1 MKKLILFVTT
11 FFTVSIL
18 FAAALPSLDGRAV
31 VADSGELPKGF
42 FARTVGYLPG
52 DSVSVTNPATGSTV
66 DVLILG
72 SIDASEGVAI
82 LLSPEAAERL
92 NIRKDSNVQVKI
104 TKRSGNPDESVSG
117 TAVLA
122 EDFTDSESDA
132 EAEYE
137 YVAESYAESLVAEE
151 SEEES
156 LEEDT
161 EEIAEKVSSEGESE
175 ASGVVEE
182 KVVVVELS
190 NPSEIAETE
199 SNVENPV
206 SAEESNPVPGES
218 IESSEVAYAIEA
230 DEDADLDKAAPVE
243 NTIEEKAAEEKCD
256 DAELFTEEIFLN
268 DEDKD
273 HAEIV
278 QLDEIDAEK
287 PAPSDEVASELVPNE
302 IENESERTVEEKI
315 VLIEVDSP
323 DEKEVKDAP
332 ESEPVEMAEVDAP
345 EEHEELLS
353 KSELFSEELPD
364 DEKECAEDS
373 SVSEEIFAEAAP
385 VEDKNEVSET
395 LIPLEERIIIVEAE
409 PRYPEPKTEVIETEA
424 FIEESDDDEVASE
437 KFDAEIEK
445 FESKEEET
453 PRIEKVVIG
462 EAPASDAAKIEEE
475 EKGDDVAEEK
485 FSLEDEYEK
494 RTAPLE
500 KIVIVETQPVEPPAA
515 KAIESEK
522 PEIESENPPVE
533 VAENQPKVEDEKTE
547 IESEN
552 PPLAAA
558 ENQPKIEE
566 AKAPSSAP
574 LPPAA
579 PSKPLAS
586 SSSDEET
593 LETKEEIALP
603 PETSPALAEIP
614 AAVEVE
620 DEELEKTLPP
630 APAEEK
636 LAELSSEEYKPIVL
650 IPSPLNPPE
659 TEAKSE
665 SVAKETEAA
674 TAENLPPEIEA
685 KSETLA
691 KETESSGTEE
701 LALKTESLSE
711 KEGEG
716 ESEDAKA
723 ADSSAPSSE
732 IAPEK
737 VEIAEAE
744 AAEKEAAPE
753 ESLVTVKPSLKD
765 LESGKYYV
773 QIATLKTQDNIDA
786 VVEKYGEKYPMV
798 LVPLSSGSAY
808 QVLIGPLAMSE
819 YGAVTERFKSYGFKD
834 CFLRKIR

>member
-137 YVAESYAESLVAEE
+137 YVAESYAESLIAEE

-190 NPSEIAETE
+190 NPSEIAESE
-199 SNVENPV
+199 STVESSV
-206 SAEESNPVPGES
+206 SAEESNPVPGEG

-302 IENESERTVEEKI
+302 IENESERAVEEKI
-315 VLIEVDSP
+315 VLVEVDSP

-522 PEIESENPPVE
+522 PEIESENPP
-533 VAENQPKVEDEKTE
+533 
-547 IESEN
+547 
-552 PPLAAA
+552 LAAA

-579 PSKPLAS
+579 PSKLLAS

-665 SVAKETEAA
+665 TLAKETEAP

-701 LALKTESLSE
+701 LALKTESLPDE
-711 KEGEG
+711 EGEG
-716 ESEDAKA
+716 ASEDAKA